1 VPPSVLSRDPL
12 SRDPLT
18 RHPGTGHPGTG
29 HPGTGAPRA
38 KDPGATAV
46 PDAPGPGQARPG
58 RLLVLYGRLLGLLL
72 VGYLLFD
79 KGFAYLHLPGTPL
92 YVGELVLLVGTLGVL
107 TATGY
112 LRVVI
117 RDEPVLALLAGFF
130 LWGLVRL
137 LPGLRAYGILAVR
150 DFALVYYC
158 LFALF
163 IAAALARSPGILR
176 RWIAGFDRLLPWLLA
191 WLPPATI
198 LGSLLSVGPHVPF
211 SSVPALTHAAG
222 SAAVAAFL
230 ALGFLW
236 LFPGTRSLRSRVAW
250 SVLALAVIVLSAT
263 QNRGGLL
270 GVAAGAVVGLAF
282 FRGPLRLIKRSLVPV
297 VLFLTLATLLP
308 FRVPIAGWQARS
320 FSVSQLVK
328 NVVSITGTQ
337 HGGNLNSNAAGREH
351 LWSAVYQKQVADG
364 TLVYGSGFGV
374 NLATQVGVYQAS
386 VSQPG
391 NPLRSPHNSHL
402 DVLARMGLVGLA
414 LWGALW
420 LGWYWR
426 MVAGCRRLLRRG
438 LRARR
443 HVAVLCMMATTAIL
457 VSSFFAPE
465 LEGAQVAA
473 LLWTAFGVGVAVTSF
488 RACFSGGDI
497 PCAGPDPP
505 AGPAAEAAGPRR

>member
-1 VPPSVLSRDPL
+1 LLPSVLT
-12 SRDPLT
+12 RDPLT
-18 RHPGTGHPGTG
+18 RNPITRDAQTKDL
-29 HPGTGAPRA
+29 GAA
-38 KDPGATAV
+38 AV
-46 PDAPGPGQARPG
+46 PDAPRPARGGPG
-58 RLLVLYGRLLGLLL
+58 RLLVLYGRLLGPLL

-79 KGFAYLHLPGTPL
+79 KGFAYLHVPGTPL
-92 YVGELVLLVGTLGVL
+92 YVGELVLVVGALGIL
-107 TATGY
+107 AATGY

-117 RDEPVLALLAGFF
+117 SGEPILALLGAFF
-130 LWGLVRL
+130 LWGLIRF
-137 LPGLRAYGILAVR
+137 LPGLRNYGILAVR

-158 LFALF
+158 LFAF
-163 IAAALARSPGILR
+163 FTVAVLARSPDILE

-198 LGSLLSVGPHVPF
+198 LGSLVSVGPRVPF

-222 SAAVAAFL
+222 NAAVAALL

-236 LFPGTRSLRSRVAW
+236 LFPGTRSVRSRVAW
-250 SVLALAVIVLSAT
+250 SVVALLVIALSAT

-270 GVAAGAVVGLAF
+270 GVAAGAVIGLAF
-282 FRGPLRLIKRSLVPV
+282 FHGPLRLIKRSLVPIALV
-297 VLFLTLATLLP
+297 LTLATLLP
-308 FRVPIAGWQARS
+308 VRVPIAGWQARS
-320 FSVSQLVK
+320 FSISQLVK
-328 NVVSITGTQ
+328 NVASITGSTQ
-337 HGGNLNSNAAGREH
+337 GGNLNSNAAGREH
-351 LWSAVYQKQVADG
+351 LWTAVYQKQVQDG
-364 TLVYGSGFGV
+364 TLGYGSGFGV

-402 DVLARMGLVGLA
+402 DVLARTGLVGVA
-414 LWGALW
+414 LWAALW
-420 LGWYWR
+420 LAWYWR

-443 HVAVLCMMATTAIL
+443 QVAVLCMMVTTAIL
-457 VSSFFAPE
+457 ASSFFAPQ

-505 AGPAAEAAGPRR
+505 GGAGGGAAGQRR

>member
-1 VPPSVLSRDPL
+1 MLPSVLTRDPQ
-12 SRDPLT
+12 
-18 RHPGTGHPGTG
+18 
-29 HPGTGAPRA
+29 A
-38 KDPGATAV
+38 KDLGATVV
-46 PDAPGPGQARPG
+46 PDAPRSAPAGPG
-58 RLLVLYGRLLGLLL
+58 RLLVRCGRLLGLLL

-79 KGFAYLHLPGTPL
+79 KGFAYLHVPGTPL
-92 YVGELVLLVGTLGVL
+92 YVGELVLVAGTVGIL

-112 LRVVI
+112 LRVAI
-117 RDEPVLALLAGFF
+117 RDEPVLTLLGAFF
-130 LWGLVRL
+130 LWGFIRF
-137 LPGLRAYGILAVR
+137 LPGLRAYGVLAVR

-158 LFALF
+158 LFAFLT
-163 IAAALARSPGILR
+163 AAILARSPDVLG

-222 SAAVAAFL
+222 SAAVAALL

-236 LFPGTRSLRSRVAW
+236 LFPGTRSLRSLVAW
-250 SVLALAVIVLSAT
+250 SVVGLLVIALSAT

-282 FRGPLRLIKRSLVPV
+282 FRGPLRLIKRSLVPIAL
-297 VLFLTLATLLP
+297 VLILATLVPL
-308 FRVPIAGWQARS
+308 RVPIAGWQARS
-320 FSVSQLVK
+320 FSISQLFK
-328 NVVSITGTQ
+328 NVMSVTGSEQ
-337 HGGNLNSNAAGREH
+337 GGNLNSNTAGREH
-351 LWSAVYQKQVADG
+351 LWTLVYQKQVQDG

-374 NLATQVGVYQAS
+374 NLATEVGVYQAS

-402 DVLARMGLVGLA
+402 DVLARMGLVGLIM
-414 LWGALW
+414 WGALW

-438 LRARR
+438 LHVRR
-443 HVAVLCMMATTAIL
+443 QVAVLCMMVTTAIL

-488 RACFSGGDI
+488 RACFSGDI
-497 PCAGPDPP
+497 PRARPEPRAG
-505 AGPAAEAAGPRR
+505 AGGGAGAGAGAARPRR